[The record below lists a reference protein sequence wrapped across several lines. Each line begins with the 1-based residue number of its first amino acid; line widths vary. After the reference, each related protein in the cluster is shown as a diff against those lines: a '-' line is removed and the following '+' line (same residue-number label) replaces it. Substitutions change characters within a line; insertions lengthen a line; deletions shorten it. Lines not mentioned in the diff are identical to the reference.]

1 MLIEKFV
8 VFSIGQEE
16 YAVPISQVKEVIYYT
31 IPTRIPSSMDSVIGV
46 INLRGKI
53 LPILN
58 LSKEIGIKSNKEFKE
73 QKIII
78 IENNNPFWVIVDDVE
93 EVIKLP
99 KENINRID
107 SIYEGEEYIIGITRV
122 KDRLIIIM
130 DLNLFWEEISGWD
143 LQLKRN

>member
-78 IENNNPFWVIVDDVE
+78 IENNNPFGVIVDDVE

>member
-58 LSKEIGIKSNKEFKE
+58 LSKEIGIESNKEFKE

-78 IENNNPFWVIVDDVE
+78 IENNNPFGVIVDDVE

-122 KDRLIIIM
+122 KDRLIIMM
-130 DLNLFWEEISGWD
+130 DLNLF
-143 LQLKRN
+143 

>member
-78 IENNNPFWVIVDDVE
+78 IENNNPFGVIVDDVE

-130 DLNLFWEEISGWD
+130 DLNLFWEEISG
-143 LQLKRN
+143 

>member
-78 IENNNPFWVIVDDVE
+78 IENNNPF
-93 EVIKLP
+93 
-99 KENINRID
+99 
-107 SIYEGEEYIIGITRV
+107 
-122 KDRLIIIM
+122 
-130 DLNLFWEEISGWD
+130 
-143 LQLKRN
+143 